1 MINIKKL
8 ILLIPCT
15 LLFAGCKV
23 TYSFSGASISPEVK
37 TVSIPRF
44 PNNALLVAPILSS
57 TLTEALQ
64 DRFSRQTRLTLVP
77 EGGDLNFEGE
87 ITNYT
92 STPAAISGN
101 EYAVRNLRPLQ
112 QRSVAPER
120 RAYADTRNRRTT
132 GRRHIQR
139 SRISMVTRIMK
150 RPVVQPARLE
160 RLTDDQLADVLKRY
174 PWFDTARLILQS
186 RTTAEDPQLRL
197 RLQIAGWPEILLAR
211 PDTARSEADVID
223 RFLSREFR
231 RIVPDPA
238 SFPAGE
244 DLARESVREDPE
256 LISEELADIYA
267 RQGLYAKAKEIYARL
282 SLLYPEKSVYF
293 AEIIAGL
300 DTKKSGK

>member
-1 MINIKKL
+1 
-8 ILLIPCT
+8 
-15 LLFAGCKV
+15 
-23 TYSFSGASISPEVK
+23 
-37 TVSIPRF
+37 
-44 PNNALLVAPILSS
+44 
-57 TLTEALQ
+57 
-64 DRFSRQTRLTLVP
+64 
-77 EGGDLNFEGE
+77 
-87 ITNYT
+87 
-92 STPAAISGN
+92 
-101 EYAVRNLRPLQ
+101 
-112 QRSVAPER
+112 
-120 RAYADTRNRRTT
+120 
-132 GRRHIQR
+132 
-139 SRISMVTRIMK
+139 MK

-293 AEIIAGL
+293 ATIIARIDGNGA
-300 DTKKSGK
+300 DNS

>member
-1 MINIKKL
+1 
-8 ILLIPCT
+8 
-15 LLFAGCKV
+15 
-23 TYSFSGASISPEVK
+23 
-37 TVSIPRF
+37 
-44 PNNALLVAPILSS
+44 
-57 TLTEALQ
+57 
-64 DRFSRQTRLTLVP
+64 
-77 EGGDLNFEGE
+77 
-87 ITNYT
+87 
-92 STPAAISGN
+92 
-101 EYAVRNLRPLQ
+101 
-112 QRSVAPER
+112 
-120 RAYADTRNRRTT
+120 
-132 GRRHIQR
+132 
-139 SRISMVTRIMK
+139 MK

-244 DLARESVREDPE
+244 DPE

-267 RQGLYAKAKEIYARL
+267 RQGLYVKAKEIYARL

>member
-1 MINIKKL
+1 
-8 ILLIPCT
+8 
-15 LLFAGCKV
+15 
-23 TYSFSGASISPEVK
+23 
-37 TVSIPRF
+37 
-44 PNNALLVAPILSS
+44 
-57 TLTEALQ
+57 
-64 DRFSRQTRLTLVP
+64 
-77 EGGDLNFEGE
+77 
-87 ITNYT
+87 
-92 STPAAISGN
+92 
-101 EYAVRNLRPLQ
+101 
-112 QRSVAPER
+112 
-120 RAYADTRNRRTT
+120 
-132 GRRHIQR
+132 
-139 SRISMVTRIMK
+139 MK

-267 RQGLYAKAKEIYARL
+267 RQGLYVKAKEIYARL

-293 AEIIAGL
+293 AEIIDKALSAESAGR
-300 DTKKSGK
+300 K

>member
-1 MINIKKL
+1 
-8 ILLIPCT
+8 
-15 LLFAGCKV
+15 
-23 TYSFSGASISPEVK
+23 
-37 TVSIPRF
+37 
-44 PNNALLVAPILSS
+44 
-57 TLTEALQ
+57 
-64 DRFSRQTRLTLVP
+64 
-77 EGGDLNFEGE
+77 
-87 ITNYT
+87 
-92 STPAAISGN
+92 
-101 EYAVRNLRPLQ
+101 
-112 QRSVAPER
+112 
-120 RAYADTRNRRTT
+120 
-132 GRRHIQR
+132 
-139 SRISMVTRIMK
+139 MK

-211 PDTARSEADVID
+211 PDTARSEA
-223 RFLSREFR
+223 
-231 RIVPDPA
+231 
-238 SFPAGE
+238 GE

>member
-1 MINIKKL
+1 
-8 ILLIPCT
+8 
-15 LLFAGCKV
+15 
-23 TYSFSGASISPEVK
+23 
-37 TVSIPRF
+37 
-44 PNNALLVAPILSS
+44 
-57 TLTEALQ
+57 
-64 DRFSRQTRLTLVP
+64 
-77 EGGDLNFEGE
+77 
-87 ITNYT
+87 
-92 STPAAISGN
+92 
-101 EYAVRNLRPLQ
+101 
-112 QRSVAPER
+112 
-120 RAYADTRNRRTT
+120 
-132 GRRHIQR
+132 
-139 SRISMVTRIMK
+139 MK

-186 RTTAEDPQLRL
+186 RTTVEDPQLRL

-282 SLLYPEKSVYF
+282 SFRKKVFILPRLLPGWTRKSPESEWEENYKRLNNLTGCIFF
-293 AEIIAGL
+293 A
-300 DTKKSGK
+300 

>member
-1 MINIKKL
+1 MNQINNLEKL
-8 ILLIPCT
+8 PATIDP
-15 LLFAGCKV
+15 A
-23 TYSFSGASISPEVK
+23 
-37 TVSIPRF
+37 
-44 PNNALLVAPILSS
+44 VA
-57 TLTEALQ
+57 AAM
-64 DRFSRQTRLTLVP
+64 LVP
-77 EGGDLNFEGE
+77 ERLNNQSLHAEAVQNAIFQRVRARLVADGKGQPREVIE
-87 ITNYT
+87 NY
-92 STPAAISGN
+92 
-101 EYAVRNLRPLQ
+101 
-112 QRSVAPER
+112 RSV
-120 RAYADTRNRRTT
+120 
-132 GRRHIQR
+132 
-139 SRISMVTRIMK
+139 
-150 RPVVQPARLE
+150 L
-160 RLTDDQLADVLKRY
+160 
-174 PWFDTARLILQS
+174 
-186 RTTAEDPQLRL
+186 AEDPQLRL

>member
-1 MINIKKL
+1 
-8 ILLIPCT
+8 
-15 LLFAGCKV
+15 
-23 TYSFSGASISPEVK
+23 
-37 TVSIPRF
+37 
-44 PNNALLVAPILSS
+44 
-57 TLTEALQ
+57 
-64 DRFSRQTRLTLVP
+64 
-77 EGGDLNFEGE
+77 
-87 ITNYT
+87 
-92 STPAAISGN
+92 
-101 EYAVRNLRPLQ
+101 
-112 QRSVAPER
+112 
-120 RAYADTRNRRTT
+120 
-132 GRRHIQR
+132 
-139 SRISMVTRIMK
+139 MK

-186 RTTAEDPQLRL
+186 RTTAEDPQLR
-197 RLQIAGWPEILLAR
+197 
-211 PDTARSEADVID
+211 VID

>member
-1 MINIKKL
+1 
-8 ILLIPCT
+8 
-15 LLFAGCKV
+15 
-23 TYSFSGASISPEVK
+23 
-37 TVSIPRF
+37 
-44 PNNALLVAPILSS
+44 
-57 TLTEALQ
+57 
-64 DRFSRQTRLTLVP
+64 
-77 EGGDLNFEGE
+77 
-87 ITNYT
+87 
-92 STPAAISGN
+92 
-101 EYAVRNLRPLQ
+101 
-112 QRSVAPER
+112 
-120 RAYADTRNRRTT
+120 
-132 GRRHIQR
+132 
-139 SRISMVTRIMK
+139 MK

-256 LISEELADIYA
+256 LISEDLCPI
-267 RQGLYAKAKEIYARL
+267 K
-282 SLLYPEKSVYF
+282 F
-293 AEIIAGL
+293 AI
-300 DTKKSGK
+300 SGKKCLFCRDYCRAGHEKVRKVNGKKITNV

>member
-1 MINIKKL
+1 
-8 ILLIPCT
+8 
-15 LLFAGCKV
+15 
-23 TYSFSGASISPEVK
+23 
-37 TVSIPRF
+37 
-44 PNNALLVAPILSS
+44 
-57 TLTEALQ
+57 
-64 DRFSRQTRLTLVP
+64 
-77 EGGDLNFEGE
+77 
-87 ITNYT
+87 
-92 STPAAISGN
+92 
-101 EYAVRNLRPLQ
+101 
-112 QRSVAPER
+112 
-120 RAYADTRNRRTT
+120 
-132 GRRHIQR
+132 
-139 SRISMVTRIMK
+139 MK

-244 DLARESVREDPE
+244 DLARESVRD
-256 LISEELADIYA
+256 
-267 RQGLYAKAKEIYARL
+267 EIYARL

>member
-1 MINIKKL
+1 
-8 ILLIPCT
+8 
-15 LLFAGCKV
+15 
-23 TYSFSGASISPEVK
+23 
-37 TVSIPRF
+37 
-44 PNNALLVAPILSS
+44 
-57 TLTEALQ
+57 
-64 DRFSRQTRLTLVP
+64 
-77 EGGDLNFEGE
+77 
-87 ITNYT
+87 
-92 STPAAISGN
+92 
-101 EYAVRNLRPLQ
+101 
-112 QRSVAPER
+112 
-120 RAYADTRNRRTT
+120 
-132 GRRHIQR
+132 
-139 SRISMVTRIMK
+139 MK

-231 RIVPDPA
+231 RLVPAPA

>member
-1 MINIKKL
+1 M
-8 ILLIPCT
+8 
-15 LLFAGCKV
+15 AGN
-23 TYSFSGASISPEVK
+23 S
-37 TVSIPRF
+37 
-44 PNNALLVAPILSS
+44 
-57 TLTEALQ
+57 
-64 DRFSRQTRLTLVP
+64 
-77 EGGDLNFEGE
+77 
-87 ITNYT
+87 
-92 STPAAISGN
+92 
-101 EYAVRNLRPLQ
+101 
-112 QRSVAPER
+112 
-120 RAYADTRNRRTT
+120 
-132 GRRHIQR
+132 
-139 SRISMVTRIMK
+139 
-150 RPVVQPARLE
+150 
-160 RLTDDQLADVLKRY
+160 
-174 PWFDTARLILQS
+174 
-186 RTTAEDPQLRL
+186 
-197 RLQIAGWPEILLAR
+197 AR